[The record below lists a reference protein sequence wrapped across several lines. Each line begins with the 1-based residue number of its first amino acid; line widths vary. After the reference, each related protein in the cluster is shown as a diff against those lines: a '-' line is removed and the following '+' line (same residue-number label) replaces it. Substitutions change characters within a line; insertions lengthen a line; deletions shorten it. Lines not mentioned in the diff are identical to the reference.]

1 MKARKQSSCTKEFFK
16 LFFFIQYRNAYI
28 FRNFG
33 AMLNSLFVLSSSTW
47 LLSVFGLLV
56 MFVCTVILVCLALR
70 DYFSDIEA
78 VTATK
83 SPQFRVQSLAVW
95 ADIIAPPMIPT
106 SLQGEA
112 GADVL
117 AAQEQATAS
126 KFNEVK
132 VRLAADAQVMNQYNL
147 ELNKTAGKQHV
158 ARVLHEKTQLAT
170 GKKHLVQR
178 AVSHCEMFSLS
189 LGFSHFCLA
198 FSNSKFM
205 GFGFAWS

>member
-1 MKARKQSSCTKEFFK
+1 M
-16 LFFFIQYRNAYI
+16 
-28 FRNFG
+28 G
-33 AMLNSLFVLSSSTW
+33 
-47 LLSVFGLLV
+47 
-56 MFVCTVILVCLALR
+56 
-70 DYFSDIEA
+70 D
-78 VTATK
+78 
-83 SPQFRVQSLAVW
+83 
-95 ADIIAPPMIPT
+95 
-106 SLQGEA
+106 
-112 GADVL
+112 
-117 AAQEQATAS
+117 
-126 KFNEVK
+126 EVK